1 MGQATPWGL
10 GMRQAATV
18 LGAASA
24 AMLFSSAFG
33 ADMYSTPEGAGGYKG
48 GPVPFTS
55 WTGFYAGINGGGAW
69 GASNELIFLDG
80 DPAIMGD
87 AGRFHA
93 GGGFGGGQVGY
104 NWQGVW
110 HPRLV
115 LGVEADVQ
123 GADISDHF
131 VRGVSYYGTTVF
143 DGKQDV
149 GFFGTVRGRIG
160 YTFDNV
166 LVYGTGG
173 FAYGGVNT
181 RFHLTGGDF
190 TNDLS
195 INAIGTGFAAGG
207 GVEYKLAPEWS
218 LKAEYQFID
227 LGEQSLV
234 HAASDQASDR
244 TKVDNNFN
252 TVRAG
257 INYFFG
263 PAYMPLK

>member
-87 AGRFHA
+87 AGRIHA

-195 INAIGTGFAAGG
+195 INAIGTGLPLVAALNISLHRSGLLKPNINLLISG
-207 GVEYKLAPEWS
+207 SKAWCMPQATRLPTGRRLTITLIRSAP
-218 LKAEYQFID
+218 
-227 LGEQSLV
+227 V
-234 HAASDQASDR
+234 
-244 TKVDNNFN
+244 
-252 TVRAG
+252 
-257 INYFFG
+257 
-263 PAYMPLK
+263 